1 MSKAALASA
10 VVVAGIALLALLAPA
25 IAPYDPLEQ
34 DLANNY
40 AGPSREHLLG
50 TDDLGR
56 DIWSRLLYGGRVSLG
71 IAFTSVGFALVAGT
85 LVGLLSAYYG
95 GWVDSSLMRLMDV
108 LLALPGILLGIAVV
122 VVLGSGIGNTVIAV
136 AVMSTPTF
144 ARLARAS
151 ALTIL
156 ARDHVAASR
165 AVGASAPRILLGQ
178 VLPNALTPLVVAST
192 LQLGTAVLIASGLSF
207 LGLGVAPPHP
217 EWGAMLSKG
226 RELVRATPVAAF
238 APGFFLTVLV
248 LSFSLLGDGLRDAL
262 DPKHRRSGRARPKR
276 IASELLSGTGGKS

>member
-1 MSKAALASA
+1 MSKAAVASGL
-10 VVVAGIALLALLAPA
+10 VIAAIGFLALLAPA

-40 AGPSREHLLG
+40 AAPSLEHPFG

-56 DIWSRLLYGGRVSLG
+56 DVFSRLLFGARISLG
-71 IAFTSVGFALVAGT
+71 IAFSSVGLAL
-85 LVGLLSAYYG
+85 LVGTVVGLVSAYYG
-95 GWVDSSLMRLMDV
+95 GFIDASLMRLMDV
-108 LLALPGILLGIAVV
+108 LLAFPGILLGIGVV
-122 VVLGSGIGNTVIAV
+122 VVLGNGVENTALAV

-144 ARLARAS
+144 ARLARGS
-151 ALTIL
+151 ALSIL
-156 ARDHVAASR
+156 ERDHVAASR
-165 AVGASAPRILLGQ
+165 ALGASALRVIFGQ

-192 LQLGTAVLIASGLSF
+192 LQLGTAILIASGLSF
-207 LGLGVAPPHP
+207 LGLGVQPPHP

-238 APGFFLTVLV
+238 APGFFITVLV

-262 DPKHRRSGRARPKR
+262 DPKQRGSGLVR
-276 IASELLSGTGGKS
+276 IGR